1 MAFATTSDVAAR
13 LGRALTSAEED
24 QAEALLDAAQA
35 TIEVVID
42 RAEADLDTVPD
53 VCGSVCVSMVLRGMA
68 NPHGFASDT
77 ESLGAYSK
85 SQTYGR
91 DSGSELTPTQ
101 AETLILRRAV
111 YGKTTASSKM
121 EATLLKEALDEVWG
135 S

>member
-1 MAFATTSDVAAR
+1 MAFATESDVEAR
-13 LGRALTSAEED
+13 LGRSLTTAESTQVD
-24 QAEALLDAAQA
+24 ALLDAAQA
-35 TIEVVID
+35 TIEVVIGC
-42 RAEADLDTVPD
+42 AEADLDTVPAS
-53 VCGSVCVSMVLRGMA
+53 CQHVCVAMVLRGMV

-91 DSGSELTPTQ
+91 DGGGDLTPTQ
-101 AETLILRRAV
+101 AETMILRRAV
-111 YGKTTASSKM
+111 YGTTTGSARL